1 MVDPTIFYILLFFLW
16 LFFGSFASV
25 IIHRLKF
32 KEWWIMMGRSKCPKC
47 EKTLSSIDLFPILS
61 YLSTF
66 GKCRYCKDKISI
78 IYPLLEISTGILFFL
93 VWFKLID
100 FNLILALNWLE
111 IFKLVYF
118 LFLAFI
124 TIIFTFY
131 DILFLEINE
140 LILFIWIFLS
150 SLVVIVQTI
159 NPDFYIISTFISS
172 YNWIW
177 FKDMVI
183 TILLYIFILSS
194 LYIIILKWLKE
205 LYDVLILSFV
215 ILLIVIFKTYL
226 FIDIYSIPVMS
237 SILWVLLIF
246 SFLFFQI
253 IISKWTWM
261 WWWDLRIA
269 MLMGLILWNSYSF
282 PWIML
287 AYISWSIIGILII
300 VIQKVKKIKEVTTV
314 IPFWPFLWIGLFLT
328 ILFQKEINNFILYYL

>member
-1 MVDPTIFYILLFFLW
+1 MVNETIFYVLLFFYW

-47 EKTLSSIDLFPILS
+47 QHTLWVIDLIPVIS
-61 YLSTF
+61 YF
-66 GKCRYCKDKISI
+66 ANIWKCRYCREKISI
-78 IYPLLEISTGILFFL
+78 IYPFLEISTGILFFL

-100 FNLILALNWLE
+100 FSLILTLNWLE
-111 IFKLVYF
+111 IFKLGYF
-118 LFLAFI
+118 LFLALI
-124 TIIFTFY
+124 IIIFTFY

-140 LILFIWIFLS
+140 LVLFVWIIIS
-150 SLVVIVQTI
+150 AIVVIIQTI
-159 NPDFYIISTFISS
+159 NPAFRIIPTFIG
-172 YNWIW
+172 YIWIW
-177 FKDMVI
+177 QKEIFWSI
-183 TILLYIFILSS
+183 GIYLFILIS
-194 LYIIILKWLKE
+194 LYIIVLKGLKE
-205 LYDVLILSFV
+205 LYDVLILSFC
-215 ILLIVIFKTYL
+215 ILLIVVFKKF
-226 FIDIYSIPVMS
+226 FIEDFYTIPIIS

-269 MLMGLILWNSYSF
+269 MLMGVILWNSYSF
-282 PWIML
+282 SWIML

-300 VIQKVKKIKEVTTV
+300 VIQKIKKIEKIITV

-328 ILFQKEINNFILYYL
+328 ILFQKEINKIIFYYL